1 MLVQGWMTTDVIT
14 VDEDTSMMK
23 ASIIMKEKKIRCLPV
38 LNKKGQLV
46 GIVSDRDL
54 RDAAPSKATT
64 LDVYELNYLLSSMTV
79 SYTHLTL
86 PTN

>member
-1 MLVQGWMTTDVIT
+1 MLVQGWMTTDVVT
-14 VDEDTSMMK
+14 VDEDTSIMK

-38 LNKKGQLV
+38 VNKKGQVV

-64 LDVYELNYLLSSMTV
+64 LDVYM
-79 SYTHLTL
+79 LT
-86 PTN
+86 TEGAACFTAVAYENGAV